1 MMMPADLLEEA
12 QCNVNF
18 ACVDQLSPI
27 LAEGFVWSWDK
38 GTHER
43 VATDLRGSVR
53 WLGLWLTHAHP
64 LLQVNPSCAADVRPC
79 SPTAGGPPS
88 IATRPPCARPAG
100 TQPTALSR
108 SGASFLPKAH
118 APHAHRMYT

>member
-38 GTHER
+38 STNER
-43 VATDLRGSVR
+43 VASRESAVLCVGSR
-53 WLGLWLTHAHP
+53 FG
-64 LLQVNPSCAADVRPC
+64 
-79 SPTAGGPPS
+79 
-88 IATRPPCARPAG
+88 
-100 TQPTALSR
+100 
-108 SGASFLPKAH
+108 
-118 APHAHRMYT
+118 